1 MKAKY
6 KLLLGRRKNYPL
18 NIELEVYKGSD
29 CRVFISTGIT
39 LESEKQWD
47 ESRQLI
53 LRNSNAV
60 AYNHY
65 LKTLVLNIERAE
77 LEAEER
83 QIAFTKDLIR
93 LAAKNG
99 TIFEEI
105 NVMDKFREYVSEK
118 KTWKEGTIRVENT
131 HIKRLQSFV
140 DMYKDQKGAK
150 LYFREF
156 TLAFLKDF
164 DKCLCESLKDISR
177 ANLHFSLKK
186 LSYKAQKDGLIKYNP
201 YEDFEIPHLD
211 GNKKKPALTQEQ
223 VTALENI
230 PDKVLEDMGIQYDV
244 LRDRVLF
251 SCYTGL
257 RISDSLA
264 LRKCDVCHDDKGL
277 TIQFTTIKTE
287 QRISLPLYLL
297 FDGKPERIAQKYLDY
312 NPVDDLLFPYMGRSG
327 RDYKLKRLF
336 KLAGIPENYT
346 FHATRHTCASLL
358 AEKVNDP
365 FVIRDVLGHV
375 AMKTSMKYIDQSHK
389 TAERKL
395 ATIKWEGQ
403 DNKENSITLKRNEL
417 SKLCKEHGF
426 SMSQTFL
433 IIGNLM
439 QNPDKFQMIK
449 SWVDTFSAKESS
461 EEAIDTKLQTLF
473 NTL

>member
-18 NIELEVYKGSD
+18 NIELEVYKGAD

-39 LESEKQWD
+39 LDNERQWD
-47 ESRQLI
+47 ESRQII
-53 LRNSNAV
+53 LRNNNAA
-60 AYNHY
+60 AYNHF
-65 LKTLVLNIERAE
+65 LKNLILNIERAE

-93 LAAKNG
+93 LAAKND

-105 NVMDKFREYVSEK
+105 NVMDKLREYIYEH
-118 KTWKEGTIRVENT
+118 KTWREGTIRVENANV
-131 HIKRLQSFV
+131 KRLQSFV
-140 DMYKDQKGAK
+140 DAYKGQKGSK
-150 LYFREF
+150 LYFNEF
-156 TLAFLKDF
+156 TLSFLKDF
-164 DKCLCESLKDISR
+164 DKCLCKSLKDISR
-177 ANLHFSLKK
+177 AHIHFSLKK
-186 LSYKAQKDGLIKYNP
+186 LLYKAQKDGLIKYNP
-201 YEDFEIPHLD
+201 YEDFEIPRLEE
-211 GNKKKPALTQEQ
+211 KKKPSLTQEQ

-264 LRKCDVCHDDKGL
+264 LRKCDVCQDEHGL
-277 TIQFTTIKTE
+277 TIQFKAIKTG
-287 QRISLPLYLL
+287 QRINLPLYLL
-297 FDGKPERIAQKYLDY
+297 FDGKPERIAQKYLEH

-336 KLAGIPENYT
+336 KLVGIPETYT

-375 AMKTSMKYIDQSHK
+375 AMKTSMKYITQSHK

-395 ATIKWEGQ
+395 ATIQWEGQ
-403 DNKENSITLKRNEL
+403 NNRGNSITLMRNEI
-417 SKLCKEHGF
+417 SKLCKTQGF
-426 SMSQTFL
+426 SMNQTFV

-439 QNPDKFQMIK
+439 QNPDKFEMIK
-449 SWVDTFSAKESS
+449 SWVSTFSALDCT
-461 EEAIDTKLQTLF
+461 EETMDDKLQTLF

>member
-18 NIELEVYKGSD
+18 NIELEVYKGAD

-39 LESEKQWD
+39 LDNEKQWD
-47 ESRQLI
+47 DARQLI

-65 LKTLVLNIERAE
+65 LRNLILNIERAE
-77 LEAEER
+77 LEAEKR

-93 LAAKNG
+93 LAAKND

-105 NVMDKFREYVSEK
+105 NVMNKLREYIYEK
-118 KTWKEGTIRVENT
+118 KTWREGTIRVENT
-131 HIKRLQSFV
+131 YVRRLQSFV
-140 DMYKDQKGAK
+140 DTYKGTKGAK
-150 LYFREF
+150 LYFNEL
-156 TLAFLKDF
+156 TLSFVKDF

-177 ANLHFSLKK
+177 AHIHFSIKK
-186 LSYKAQKDGLIKYNP
+186 LLYKAQKDGLIKYNP
-201 YEDFEIPHLD
+201 YEDFEIPRLD
-211 GNKKKPALTQEQ
+211 ENKKKPALTQEQ

-230 PDKVLEDMGIQYDV
+230 PDKVLENMGIQYDV

-264 LRKCDVCHDDKGL
+264 LRKCDVTHDGHGL
-277 TIQFTTIKTE
+277 VIDFTAIKTG
-287 QRISLPLYLL
+287 QRIALPLYLL
-297 FDGKPERIAQKYLDY
+297 FDGKPERLAQKYLEH

-336 KLAGIPENYT
+336 KLASIPETYT
-346 FHATRHTCASLL
+346 FHAARHTCASLL

-365 FVIRDVLGHV
+365 FVIRDVLGHT
-375 AMKTSMKYIDQSHK
+375 AMKTSMKYITQSHK

-395 ATIKWEGQ
+395 ATIKWDGQ
-403 DNKENSITLKRNEL
+403 DNRDESITLRKNEL

-426 SMSQTFL
+426 SMNQTFV

-449 SWVDTFSAKESS
+449 SWVDTFSALDCT
-461 EEAIDTKLQTLF
+461 EEAMDNKLQTLF